1 MLLMPRGGAAILY
14 LCLGSN
20 QIVSRVTVTYSRVGP
35 RARIAARFSLG
46 SQLLHLIAG
55 VYRWKE
61 RHSHMKTLT
70 ITNICLPIAAMI
82 LTVALAIPAAAGD
95 LVPFKGTMQGHDTD
109 TPCSPPQSQCV
120 VVTTT
125 GTGIGTHLGDFSFTQ
140 VAKVNRAARTS
151 AGSAHW
157 IAANGDSIDTTF
169 TGSAELTATPGVIS
183 ITEIH
188 TITGG
193 TGRFSGAQGSFTVER
208 LASGVTFLTSGS
220 FHGTITSPG
229 AAH

>member
-1 MLLMPRGGAAILY
+1 MQITLFTNGKTNTQSVMKPSISLVVVAMLLTA
-14 LCLGSN
+14 
-20 QIVSRVTVTYSRVGP
+20 V
-35 RARIAARFSLG
+35 
-46 SQLLHLIAG
+46 
-55 VYRWKE
+55 
-61 RHSHMKTLT
+61 
-70 ITNICLPIAAMI
+70 
-82 LTVALAIPAAAGD
+82 LAVPAAAQKR
-95 LVPFKGTMQGHDTD
+95 VPFKGTIQGHNVD
-109 TPCSPPQSQCV
+109 SPGPSEGTI

-125 GTGIGTHLGDFSFTQ
+125 GTGIGTHLGDFLFTQ
-140 VAKVNRAARTS
+140 VAKVNRAARTN

-229 AAH
+229 AAR